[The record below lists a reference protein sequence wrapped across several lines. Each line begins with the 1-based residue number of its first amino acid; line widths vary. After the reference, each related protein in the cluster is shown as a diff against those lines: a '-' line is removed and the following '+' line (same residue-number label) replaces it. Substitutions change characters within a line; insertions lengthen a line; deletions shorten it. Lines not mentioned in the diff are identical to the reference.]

1 MDILSEVR
9 NGVLRIQFNRPEKK
23 NAITAAMYLA
33 MGDALQTAD
42 ADPAVRVVLFLGA
55 PEIFTAGNDL
65 EDFLKNPP
73 QGDDAPPFRF
83 LRAIGHASKPVVAA
97 VSGAAVGIGTTMLL
111 HCDLVYAASNARF
124 SMPFTQLGLVPEAAA
139 SLLLPR
145 LAGYQR
151 AAEKLLFGDPFD
163 AAEALQIGLVAKVLA
178 PDQLQAFAEAQVARL
193 VALPAASL
201 RVTKRLMKAETDGA
215 IDARMAQEGAHFIAM
230 LKEPAA
236 KEAFQAFFERRKPDF
251 SKLGE

>member
-1 MDILSEVR
+1 MDIVNEVR
-9 NGVLRIQFNRPEKK
+9 DGVMRIQFNRPEKK

-33 MGDALQTAD
+33 MAEALQAAD
-42 ADPAVRVVLFLGA
+42 KDLAVRVVLFLGA

-73 QGDDAPPFRF
+73 QGEDAPPFRF
-83 LRAIGHASKPVVAA
+83 LRAISHVSKPVVAA
-97 VSGAAVGIGTTMLL
+97 VRGAAVGIGTTMLL

-151 AAEKLLFGDPFD
+151 AAEKLLLGDPFD

-178 PDQLQAFAEAQVARL
+178 PDQLLEFAEAQVARL

-201 RVTKRLMKAETDGA
+201 RVTKRLMKAESGA
-215 IDARMAQEGAHFIAM
+215 AVDERMAEEGAHFIEM

-251 SKLGE
+251 SKLA